1 MPNIPETWRA
11 EQTVNSTTAS
21 SQFAPTIIQLTNG
34 NIVVAWVSTA
44 TTGAASPA
52 GNDIIAQIYNP
63 LGDKVG
69 GEFRLNNA
77 STADDET
84 NPRLAALP
92 GGGFVVVYHDVD
104 IGGGGGSNIRL
115 EEYDANGAQ
124 VSENALVVSDAGAGG
139 DPNYAEPRVAASS
152 DASVLVVYEEITAGV
167 ETIVGKI
174 YDPSTNTYGSQFT
187 ILSSGG
193 GVDNAEV
200 AVLANGNYVVAG
212 NYGAADNAIVYRIL
226 SSTGANVLVATF
238 VAGTNSDTFN
248 DREVSVAALAGGGFV
263 LAWTQT
269 DGSDT
274 DILFRVYNSAGT
286 ETGSGLVDGG
296 SLTDLN
302 NESWVVGLADGNFVI
317 IYDDDE
323 ADGQRAAHFDSTGA
337 FLGSFAYAGS
347 GTTPAGIDL
356 ADGRFA
362 SVWSNSVGEL
372 SLEILDTR
380 DAPNGVSQ
388 YPNNSRIGTVGDDS
402 TNFGS
407 GLSQTLYGWDG
418 NDSIAGVGG
427 NDTVIGGLGQDS
439 IDGGAGN
446 DVVYYDPLDSL
457 ANVFGGADIDTLF
470 VTAGQNP
477 FGFNL
482 AAQGFERGLIYY
494 VDTGANPWTNSYQYY
509 QPGWVVEYQDTYYDD
524 GTRQVQ
530 YSDWQSANSWSQYTD
545 YYDAMGQL
553 VARQTVFDDTHIE
566 NQFFDLPPNDPF
578 ASYIDFYNIGG
589 QLVARQ
595 TINDDSSF
603 QSTFFDLTG
612 NPWSQYTDFN
622 NTTGQLIARQTIND
636 DSSYSNTYFDPVPPN
651 ANAWAQYTD
660 FFTAGGVFIARTGV
674 NDDGTTF

>member
-11 EQTVNSTTAS
+11 EQTVNATTAS
-21 SQFAPTIIQLTNG
+21 TQFLPTVIQLTNG
-34 NIVVAWVSTA
+34 NIVVAWASNA

-52 GNDIIAQIYNP
+52 GTDIIAQIFNP
-63 LGDKVG
+63 LGEKVG

-77 STADDET
+77 STLDDET
-84 NPRLAALP
+84 TPQLAALP

-115 EEYDANGAQ
+115 EEFDANGAQ
-124 VSENALVVSDAGAGG
+124 VSDNPSVVLDTGTGG

-152 DASVLVVYEEITAGV
+152 DTSVLVVYESITAGV

-174 YDPSTNTYGSQFT
+174 YDPSANTYGSQFT
-187 ILSSGG
+187 ILSSAGG
-193 GVDNAEV
+193 IDNAEV
-200 AVLANGNYVVAG
+200 AVLANGNYVIAA
-212 NYGAADNAIVYRIL
+212 NYGAADNAIAYRIV
-226 SSTGANVLVATF
+226 SSTGANVLGATF
-238 VAGTNSDTFN
+238 VTGTDSDGFN
-248 DREVSVAALAGGGFV
+248 DREVSVTALTGGGFV
-263 LAWTQT
+263 LAWTNT
-269 DGSDT
+269 DAADT
-274 DILFRVYNSAGT
+274 DILFRIYNSAGT
-286 ETGSGLVDGG
+286 QIGSGQTQVGSATNLSNEPSVVALESGG
-296 SLTDLN
+296 
-302 NESWVVGLADGNFVI
+302 FVI
-317 IYDDDE
+317 VFDDDE
-323 ADGQRAAHFDSTGA
+323 ANTQVVEHFSSAGA
-337 FLGSFAYAGS
+337 SLGLFTYAGA
-347 GTTPAGIDL
+347 GTTPVGVSL

-362 SVWSNSVGEL
+362 SVWSNSAGEI

-380 DAPNGVSQ
+380 DAPNSASL
-388 YPNNSRIGTVGDDS
+388 YSNNARIGTVGDDS

-418 NDSIAGVGG
+418 NDSIAGLAG

-439 IDGGAGN
+439 VDGGAGN
-446 DVVYYDPLDSL
+446 DVVYFDPLDSL
-457 ANVFGGADIDTLF
+457 ANVVGGADFDTLF
-470 VTAGQNP
+470 AVSGQNP

-482 AAQGFERGLIYY
+482 TAQGFEQGLIYY
-494 VDTGANPWTNSYQYY
+494 VDAGANPWTNSYQYY
-509 QPGWVVEYQDTYYDD
+509 RPGWVVEYQDTYYDD

-530 YSDWQSANSWSQYTD
+530 YSDWQSNQSWSQYTD

-578 ASYIDFYNIGG
+578 ASYIDFYNTGG

-595 TINDDSSF
+595 TINDDASY
-603 QSTFFDLTG
+603 QSTFFDLSG
-612 NPWSQYTDFN
+612 NSWSQYTDFN

-651 ANAWAQYTD
+651 ANSWAQYTD
-660 FFTAGGVFIARTGV
+660 FFTAGGVFIGRTGI